1 MNRQSLKTGMSRR
14 RGLPGANRSGL
25 TELGSSA
32 VSAVAV
38 IALVA
43 VLLLMFGRRA
53 DHLEA
58 VDRVAAT
65 DMPTAPASVQSQPPL
80 PVAPAPGI
88 GDAAD
93 AVPGPITGPQATS
106 AAGATPSPS
115 ADPIAPGVVTDAA
128 SVSVPYNGPKV
139 PIVLFNQTADPNRM
153 GALQHALVAAGWP
166 VDATDTWHGK
176 VPETTV
182 YYPAGMLKQAKALM
196 AEFPTIARLRPAFTG
211 IPMTGKLTVIICEDR
226 TATAASPD

>member
-1 MNRQSLKTGMSRR
+1 MSRR
-14 RGLPGANRSGL
+14 RGLAGANRSGL

-32 VSAVAV
+32 ISAVAV

-80 PVAPAPGI
+80 PMAPAPL

-93 AVPGPITGPQATS
+93 AVPGPITGPQAKLLAT
-106 AAGATPSPS
+106 ATPSPS
-115 ADPIAPGVVTDAA
+115 ADPTAPGVVTDTT
-128 SVSVPYNGPKV
+128 SVSVPYDGPKV

-153 GALQHALVAAGWP
+153 GALQHALVAAGWT

-211 IPMTGKLTVIICEDR
+211 IPMTGMLTVIICEDR

>member
-14 RGLPGANRSGL
+14 RGQPGGNRSGL

-65 DMPTAPASVQSQPPL
+65 DMPTAPASVPSEPPL
-80 PVAPAPGI
+80 PVAPAPGL
-88 GDAAD
+88 GDDAD
-93 AVPGPITGPQATS
+93 AVPGPIIGPQAK
-106 AAGATPSPS
+106 AAATVTPSP
-115 ADPIAPGVVTDAA
+115 AAGPAAPGVVTDTT
-128 SVSVPYNGPKV
+128 SVSVPYTGPKV
-139 PIVLFNQTADPNRM
+139 PIVLFNQTVDPNRM
-153 GALQHALVAAGWP
+153 SALQHALVAAGWT

-182 YYPAGMLKQAKALM
+182 YYPVGMLKQAKALM

-211 IPMTGKLTVIICEDR
+211 IPMAGKLTVIICDDR
-226 TATAASPD
+226 TPTATSPD

>member
-1 MNRQSLKTGMSRR
+1 MKRQSLKTGMSRR
-14 RGLPGANRSGL
+14 RGLPGNHRSGL

-32 VSAVAV
+32 VSALAV
-38 IALVA
+38 MALVA

-80 PVAPAPGI
+80 PVAPAPGT

-93 AVPGPITGPQATS
+93 AVPGPVTGPQAQATDTP
-106 AAGATPSPS
+106 TPSAEVS
-115 ADPIAPGVVTDAA
+115 TPGVVTDAD
-128 SVSVPYNGPKV
+128 SVAVPYQGPKV
-139 PIVLFNQTADPNRM
+139 PIVLFNQTTDPNRM
-153 GALQHALVAAGWP
+153 GALQHALVAAGWT

-176 VPETTV
+176 VPATTV
-182 YYPAGMLKQAKALM
+182 YYPPGMLKQAKALM

-211 IPMTGKLTVIICEDR
+211 IPMAGKLTVIICEDR
-226 TATAASPD
+226 TTPTGPTPD

>member
-1 MNRQSLKTGMSRR
+1 
-14 RGLPGANRSGL
+14 L

-38 IALVA
+38 MALVA

-80 PVAPAPGI
+80 PVAPAPG
-88 GDAAD
+88 GDVAD
-93 AVPGPITGPQATS
+93 AVPGPITGPQATT
-106 AAGATPSPS
+106 ATTTSSPA
-115 ADPIAPGVVTDAA
+115 ADPTAPGVVTGAN
-128 SVSVPYNGPKV
+128 SVSVPYTGPKV
-139 PIVLFNQTADPNRM
+139 PIVLFNQTTDPNRM
-153 GALQHALVAAGWP
+153 GALQHALVAAGWA

-176 VPETTV
+176 VPATTV
-182 YYPAGMLKQAKALM
+182 YYPAGMLAQAKALM

-211 IPMTGKLTVIICEDR
+211 IPMAGKLTVIICEDR
-226 TATAASPD
+226 TTPMAASAD

>member
-1 MNRQSLKTGMSRR
+1 MNRFSRR
-14 RGLPGANRSGL
+14 RGLSGGHRSGL

-32 VSAVAV
+32 VSAIAV

-43 VLLLMFGRRA
+43 VLLMMFGRRA

-65 DMPTAPASVQSQPPL
+65 DMPTAPASVQSEPPL
-80 PVAPAPGI
+80 PVAPAPDG

-93 AVPGPITGPQATS
+93 AVPGPITGPQAQTS
-106 AAGATPSPS
+106 TAPSPAAGPS
-115 ADPIAPGVVTDAA
+115 APGVVSDTNA
-128 SVSVPYNGPKV
+128 VSVPYDGPKV
-139 PIVLFNQTADPNRM
+139 PIVLFNQTTDPNRM
-153 GALQHALVAAGWP
+153 GALQHALIAAGWP

-176 VPETTV
+176 VPATTV
-182 YYPAGMLKQAKALM
+182 YYPPGMLKQAKALM

-211 IPMTGKLTVIICEDR
+211 IPMAGKLTVIICDDR
-226 TATAASPD
+226 TPTAAAAD